1 MPRSG
6 LKWAQGCDS
15 SFPLTLPGSFQNAL
29 LHTLLSIHSI
39 TNSKLFSNPIAV
51 KCYDVPV
58 VIGVELIDN
67 AVFITSVQQS
77 DSVVHINTFPF
88 VSFSMMVYHRPLNIA
103 LHAAQRDLAARP
115 LSVRPRGRQ
124 PRPPA
129 ESLPQPLSRS
139 YVCSA
144 RSRVCFCLT
153 DTFLCVI
160 FSVPHKALSY
170 GICPSLSDSVC

>member
-6 LKWAQGCDS
+6 LKGCDS

-103 LHAAQRDLAARP
+103 LHAAQRDLLPAR
-115 LSVRPRGRQ
+115 SVCEAS
-124 PRPPA
+124 RPPA
-129 ESLPQPLSRS
+129 PTSRGVPPPAPLPQLCLFCTFVRLFLSHRHVPL
-139 YVCSA
+139 CHIFGSA
-144 RSRVCFCLT
+144 
-153 DTFLCVI
+153 
-160 FSVPHKALSY
+160 
-170 GICPSLSDSVC
+170 

>member
-6 LKWAQGCDS
+6 LKGCDS

-58 VIGVELIDN
+58 VVIGVELIDN

-77 DSVVHINTFPF
+77 DSVVHILSLLYPFP
-88 VSFSMMVYHRPLNIA
+88 
-103 LHAAQRDLAARP
+103 
-115 LSVRPRGRQ
+115 
-124 PRPPA
+124 
-129 ESLPQPLSRS
+129 
-139 YVCSA
+139 
-144 RSRVCFCLT
+144 
-153 DTFLCVI
+153 
-160 FSVPHKALSY
+160 
-170 GICPSLSDSVC
+170 